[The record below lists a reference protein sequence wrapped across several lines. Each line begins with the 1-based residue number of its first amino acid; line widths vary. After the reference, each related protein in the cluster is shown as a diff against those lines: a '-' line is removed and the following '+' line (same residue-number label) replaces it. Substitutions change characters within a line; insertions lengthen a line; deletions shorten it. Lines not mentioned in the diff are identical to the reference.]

1 MKKILIFLLLFS
13 VLGFAP
19 DKLKKTKVAEGV
31 TILLPEELSPM
42 TPDDIALRY
51 PSVRSP
57 IAAFTDINRTL
68 DFSINI
74 SATQWPDGNLEMAQK
89 FFKSGVTNLFDRV
102 DILDEGIHEVNKKK
116 LIFFEFESRV
126 NGNRMTLGEQQ
137 PVFRYSYIQYLVEP
151 DRTLVFS
158 FNCPKATKE
167 DWQAMVH
174 KMMKSLK
181 IK

>member
-1 MKKILIFLLLFS
+1 MKKLLIFLLLFS
-13 VLGFAP
+13 LFGFAP
-19 DKLKKTKVAEGV
+19 DKLKRTKVAEGI
-31 TILLPEELSPM
+31 TILLPVELSPM
-42 TPDDIALRY
+42 TSDDIALRY

-57 IAAFTDINRTL
+57 LAAFTDLNRTI

-74 SATQWPDGNLEMAQK
+74 SATQWPDGDLAMAQK
-89 FFKSGVTNLFDRV
+89 FFKAGFTSLFDRV
-102 DILDEGIHEVNKKK
+102 DIIDEGIHEVNKKK

-137 PVFRYSYIQYLVEP
+137 PVFRYTYIQYLVEP
-151 DRTLVFS
+151 GRTLVFS
-158 FNCPKATKE
+158 FNCPKSTKE
-167 DWQAMVH
+167 DWQANVR

>member
-1 MKKILIFLLLFS
+1 MKKLLIFLLLFS
-13 VLGFAP
+13 LFGFAP
-19 DKLKKTKVAEGV
+19 DKLKRTKVAEGI
-31 TILLPEELSPM
+31 TILLPVELSPM
-42 TPDDIALRY
+42 TSDDIALRY

-57 IAAFTDINRTL
+57 LAAFTDLNRTI

-74 SATQWPDGNLEMAQK
+74 SATQWPDGDLAMAQK
-89 FFKSGVTNLFDRV
+89 FFKAGFTSLFDRV
-102 DILDEGIHEVNKKK
+102 DIIDEGIHEVNKKK

-137 PVFRYSYIQYLVEP
+137 PVFRYTYIQYLVEP
-151 DRTLVFS
+151 ERTLVFS
-158 FNCPKATKE
+158 FNCPKSTKE
-167 DWQAMVH
+167 DWQANVR